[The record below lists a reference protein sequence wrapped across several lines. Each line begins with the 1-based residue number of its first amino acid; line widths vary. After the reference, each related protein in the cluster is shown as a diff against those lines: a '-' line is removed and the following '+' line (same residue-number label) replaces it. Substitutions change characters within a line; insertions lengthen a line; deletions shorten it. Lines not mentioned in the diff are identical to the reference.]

1 MGTSSVFPGAI
12 PGREPSCTVGAAN
25 GGFSRSLRLKSTF
38 FTTALPRNSLA
49 WAAWA
54 FTLSVFSETIA
65 PFRKLHSH
73 GSHLSLWPT
82 AAQGLAAIQNLMKSD
97 APALPEIGVQSLIHL
112 TLHRSQSETLQ
123 TARPQAAKLTKA
135 GVDRHRLLTR
145 HRQLCQ
151 SRQSFF
157 APVPVD
163 QLVQDFP
170 RALLLHDATCF

>member
-1 MGTSSVFPGAI
+1 MGTSSVVPGAI

-65 PFRKLHSH
+65 PFRKLHPH

-82 AAQGLAAIQNLMKSD
+82 AAQCGPRSGRSILSTWFTSTTGLSPGQCLGSLNPFSTLLPVMCGSAGSRAGERVVAVGLEWLPAGSANLV
-97 APALPEIGVQSLIHL
+97 PALHL
-112 TLHRSQSETLQ
+112 
-123 TARPQAAKLTKA
+123 
-135 GVDRHRLLTR
+135 RLLD
-145 HRQLCQ
+145 
-151 SRQSFF
+151 
-157 APVPVD
+157 PVLIEVGPAHG
-163 QLVQDFP
+163 
-170 RALLLHDATCF
+170 RLLISGQ